1 MKLLALFQLQYH
13 EGPCLDSF
21 STGTAVV
28 NHDLPRA
35 AFRWPLFARR
45 AVEAGFR
52 SVHAFPLRHRQKVIG
67 ALNLFGNGTGGGA
80 PTHGA
85 PLLVAFRRRRDAW

>member
-1 MKLLALFQLQYH
+1 MKLLELFQLQYH

-35 AFRWPLFARR
+35 ADRWPLFARR

-67 ALNLFGNGTGGGA
+67 ALNLFGNDTGGGA

-85 PLLVAFRRRRDAW
+85 PLLVAFRRRRDAC